1 MSFIYTQTHRKLSS
15 LPLLP
20 LVDANRK
27 TYEALMMTLP
37 LAVKVKK
44 RSNQKSEF
52 QILGLLSNLNITFF
66 SSDGI
71 APPKF

>member
-1 MSFIYTQTHRKLSS
+1 MSFIYTHTHRKLSS

-27 TYEALMMTLP
+27 TYKALMTTLP

-52 QILGLLSNLNITFF
+52 QILGLLSNLNLTFF